1 MLDLA
6 NRNFDKVLLTL
17 VLMVACIGVVAVYNS
32 SSVFAL
38 ENYGD
43 STRFLRL
50 HLLYLGLG
58 ITVMFAFMH
67 VKPEFLRKLVYP
79 GYMLGLVLL
88 ILVLVP
94 EIGREIGGSR
104 RWMSVWGFSF
114 QPSEFCKY
122 MLVIYIA
129 HFLAKKSDRMD
140 SFRVGILSPMIAGG
154 LYVLLIFA
162 EPDLGTASLAFMV
175 LFVMLFIGN
184 SSVKHLFTVGVV
196 SVLLATLAI
205 LSESYRMRR
214 IMSFLDPWQDPLGS
228 GYQSVQSFMAFG
240 LGGMYGSGLGNSSQ
254 KLLFLPQSHT
264 DFIFSIIGEEFG
276 FIGVTLLILLFL
288 VILARCVRISVRSQ
302 DLFSMYVVF
311 GFTSLVMIQA
321 ALNMGVAVGLFPT
334 TGLTLPFVSYGGS
347 SLVCT
352 FAAFGIIL
360 SVSRFADEKRAERT

>member
-1 MLDLA
+1 MFDLA
-6 NRNFDKVLLTL
+6 NKNFDKMLLVL
-17 VLMVACIGVVAVYNS
+17 VLMTAGIGVVAVYNS
-32 SSVFAL
+32 SSVFSL

-58 ITVMFAFMH
+58 IMVMFAFMH
-67 VKPEFLRKLVYP
+67 IKPGFLKKLVYP
-79 GYMLGLVLL
+79 GYLLGLVLL

-94 EIGREIGGSR
+94 EIGKEIGGGR

-129 HFLAKKSDRMD
+129 HFLSRKSDRTD
-140 SFRVGILSPMIAGG
+140 SFRVGILFPMIAGG
-154 LYVLLIFA
+154 LYILLIFA
-162 EPDLGTASLAFMV
+162 EPDFGSAALAFMV

-184 SSVKHLFTVGVV
+184 ASIKHLFTVGVV
-196 SVLLATLAI
+196 SMLLVTLAI
-205 LSESYRMRR
+205 LSESYRMKR

-240 LGGMYGSGLGNSSQ
+240 LGGIYGSGLGKSSQ

-288 VILARCVRISVRSQ
+288 IILIRCVRISIRSQ
-302 DLFSMYVVF
+302 DLFSRYVVF

-334 TGLTLPFVSYGGS
+334 TGLTLPFISYGGS

-360 SVSRFADEKRAERT
+360 SMSRFVDKKRVRRA